1 MINTDLQLTERTLI
15 TPGVPVRPATPGTPA
30 RAARGHWRC
39 RITGRTTRTGTRSE
53 TDPR

>member
-15 TPGVPVRPATPGTPA
+15 TPRTPA

-39 RITGRTTRTGTRSE
+39 RITGHTTRTGTRSE